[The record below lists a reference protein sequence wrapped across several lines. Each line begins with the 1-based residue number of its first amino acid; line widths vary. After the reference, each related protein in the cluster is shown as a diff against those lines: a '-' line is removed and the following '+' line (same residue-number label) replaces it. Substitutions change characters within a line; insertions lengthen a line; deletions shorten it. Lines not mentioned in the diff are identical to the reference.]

1 MAARL
6 FTTSS
11 LSQRSC
17 RKKGHVL
24 LSGVPKSRAPNRG
37 TPPSADWSQLL
48 LGVAAGDSCALADL
62 YDAASNVVHGLAL
75 RILSDREMAED
86 VVVEVFAQVW
96 RDAKSYD
103 PTRGTVASWIL
114 SATRS
119 RAIDIL
125 RSRKRDRATDPI
137 ESAAHLASGLPSPEE
152 ASELG
157 ERQRFVRLAL
167 DGLTAEQR
175 EVIELAYFSGLS
187 HSEIALKLN
196 QPLGTIKTRMRLAM
210 IRLRELL
217 GHLSLPKAADLKEGT
232 G

>member
-1 MAARL
+1 
-6 FTTSS
+6 
-11 LSQRSC
+11 
-17 RKKGHVL
+17 
-24 LSGVPKSRAPNRG
+24 
-37 TPPSADWSQLL
+37 L
-48 LGVAAGDSCALADL
+48 LGVAAGDPCALADL
-62 YDAASNVVHGLAL
+62 YDAASNVVYGLAL
-75 RILSDREMAED
+75 RILSDRQMAED

-103 PTRGTVASWIL
+103 PTRGPVASWIL
-114 SATRS
+114 SAARS

-137 ESAAHLASGLPSPEE
+137 EFAVHLASALPSPEE
-152 ASELG
+152 TSELG

-210 IRLRELL
+210 IRMRELL
-217 GHLSLPKAADLKEGT
+217 RHLALPAAADRKEGT